1 MMNDHLFNKTQYNF
15 FAKHLKADLGKV
27 KTAKSCQWVVDTHR
41 IGRIVNGYWLYTE
54 KDRSAII
61 QLVKSQW
68 NIDLLFDAYP
78 EQQSRIDIAAND
90 NDEKN
95 NALAVSKDFVLVN
108 SLNTLQINSKI
119 LDINAFSSLGIYINA
134 NKIETIEHKQIVL
147 VENLAV
153 MANLNKLM
161 LMDNAKHLVN
171 ALWVYRGDVK
181 REQSTGR
188 AYDFFRRF
196 KGSHQLLCFADFDP
210 EGMKIAITSGASAML
225 SPTHNALVNFNVGG
239 HDIDYFKQSAAKQY
253 LTNQSNQ
260 CYFPLAIN
268 KLFVV
273 MSEQR
278 QTIKQE
284 HILAHQIPL
293 SVFTLD

>member
-1 MMNDHLFNKTQYNF
+1 MNGHHFNKIQYNF
-15 FAKHLKADLGKV
+15 FAKHLKADLGNV
-27 KTAKSCQWVVDTHR
+27 KMAKSCQWLVDAHR

-54 KDRSAII
+54 KDRAAII
-61 QLVKSQW
+61 QLVKSQL
-68 NIDLLFDAYP
+68 NVDLLFDAYP
-78 EQQSRIDIAAND
+78 EQQSRIEVAAYH
-90 NDEKN
+90 NDEKA

-108 SLNTLQINSKI
+108 SLNTLHINSKS

-134 NKIETIEHKQIVL
+134 NKIETIEHKHIVL

-153 MANLNKLM
+153 MANLNKLV

-196 KGSHQLLCFADFDP
+196 KGSHQLLCFADVDP
-210 EGMKIAITSGASAML
+210 EGIKIAITSGASAIL
-225 SPTHNALVNFNVGG
+225 SPNAHALINFNVGG
-239 HDIDYFKQSAAKQY
+239 HDFDYFKQSTAKQY
-253 LTNQSNQ
+253 LMNKSNQ
-260 CYFPLAIN
+260 GDFPLELD
-268 KLFVV
+268 KLFTA
-273 MSEQR
+273 MSAQR

>member
-1 MMNDHLFNKTQYNF
+1 MTGHIFNKIQYNF
-15 FAKHLKADLGKV
+15 FAKHLKADLGRV
-27 KTAKSCQWVVDTHR
+27 KTAKSCQWMIDTHR
-41 IGRIVNGYWLYTE
+41 IGRLVDGYWLYTE
-54 KDRSAII
+54 QDRAAII
-61 QLVKSQW
+61 QLVKSQL
-68 NIDLLFDAYP
+68 NVDLLFDAYP
-78 EQQSRIDIAAND
+78 EQQSRIENAANH
-90 NDEKN
+90 NDEKM

-108 SLNTLQINSKI
+108 SLNTLQINSKN
-119 LDINAFSSLGIYINA
+119 LEINAFSSLGIYINA
-134 NKIETIEHKQIVL
+134 NKVESIEHKHIVL

-153 MANLNKLM
+153 MANLAKLV
-161 LMDNAKHLVN
+161 LLDNAKHLVN

-210 EGMKIAITSGASAML
+210 EGIKIAMTSGASAML
-225 SPTHNALVNFNVGG
+225 SPNSHALVNFNVGG
-239 HDIDYFKQSAAKQY
+239 HDLDYFKQDAAKQY
-253 LTNQSNQ
+253 LMNKSNQ
-260 CYFPLAIN
+260 GDFPLELD
-268 KLFVV
+268 KLLTV
-273 MSEQR
+273 MSAQR

>member
-1 MMNDHLFNKTQYNF
+1 MNGHHFNKIQYNF
-15 FAKHLKADLGKV
+15 FAKHLKADLGNV
-27 KTAKSCQWVVDTHR
+27 KTVKSCQWLVDTHR

-54 KDRSAII
+54 KDRAAII
-61 QLVKSQW
+61 QLVKSQL
-68 NIDLLFDAYP
+68 NVDLLFDAYP
-78 EQQSRIDIAAND
+78 EQQSRIEVAAHH
-90 NDEKN
+90 NDEKT
-95 NALAVSKDFVLVN
+95 NALSVSKDYVLVN
-108 SLNTLQINSKI
+108 SLTPLHINSKS

-134 NKIETIEHKQIVL
+134 NKIETIEHKHIVL

-196 KGSHQLLCFADFDP
+196 KGSHQLLCFADVDP
-210 EGMKIAITSGASAML
+210 EGLKIAITSGASAIL
-225 SPTHNALVNFNVGG
+225 SPNAHALINFNVGG
-239 HDIDYFKQSAAKQY
+239 HDFDYFKQSTAKQY
-253 LTNQSNQ
+253 LMNKSNQ
-260 CYFPLAIN
+260 GDFPLELD
-268 KLFVV
+268 KLFTA
-273 MSEQR
+273 MSAQR

>member
-78 EQQSRIDIAAND
+78 EEQSRIDIAANY

-119 LDINAFSSLGIYINA
+119 LDINAFSSLGIYMNA

-153 MANLNKLM
+153 MANLAKLV
-161 LMDNAKHLVN
+161 LLDNAKHLVN

-225 SPTHNALVNFNVGG
+225 SPNSYALINFNAGG
-239 HDIDYFKQSAAKQY
+239 HDVDYFKQDTAKQY
-253 LTNQSNQ
+253 LLNKSNQ
-260 CYFPLAIN
+260 GDFPFELD
-268 KLFVV
+268 KLITV
-273 MSEQR
+273 MSAQR

-293 SVFTLD
+293 SVFTLN

>member
-1 MMNDHLFNKTQYNF
+1 
-15 FAKHLKADLGKV
+15 
-27 KTAKSCQWVVDTHR
+27 VVDTHR

-260 CYFPLAIN
+260 CDFPLAIN